1 MTDHG
6 MDVETTGGY
15 RVPLDN
21 WNDLAN
27 YLGMQRVGLT
37 KELTDKLTLLRSMEP
52 EYRAWRAE
60 QERQRQW
67 IAP

>member
-1 MTDHG
+1 MSDRG
-6 MDVETTGGY
+6 MAIETTGGY
-15 RVPLDN
+15 RVPLSN

-27 YLGMQRVGLT
+27 YLGLQRVGLT

-52 EYRAWRAE
+52 EYQAWRAE
-60 QERQRQW
+60 QERMRQW